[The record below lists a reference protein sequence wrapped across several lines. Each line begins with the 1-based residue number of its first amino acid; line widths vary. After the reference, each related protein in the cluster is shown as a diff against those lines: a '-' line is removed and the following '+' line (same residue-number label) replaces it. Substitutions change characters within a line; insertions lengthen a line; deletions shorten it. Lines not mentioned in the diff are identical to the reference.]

1 VAHARMVTGFCL
13 SGEYWGGGVFA
24 CRRGVVGGD
33 GAYGWGA
40 GFACGVG
47 EAGEE
52 FEGRIGD
59 NFKKLFR
66 PILLNWRMAK
76 SFYDL
81 DYIIDI
87 SEKRLAEYTVLYQ
100 KVLERLTNVI
110 LIYSAL
116 GIFLTPLVQH
126 AITTDI
132 KGVVYYLFLLLFIGL
147 LSASIVYFIKLLLP
161 AGIAYLDPP
170 KKYYGT
176 FREQLEGIY
185 AQDKE
190 TVDES
195 LKASY
200 ILDLEE
206 AIHVNGDTFKRK
218 NSFFN
223 NALVFA
229 LLAVVPYIV
238 CLGFHLSKK

>member
-1 VAHARMVTGFCL
+1 
-13 SGEYWGGGVFA
+13 
-24 CRRGVVGGD
+24 
-33 GAYGWGA
+33 
-40 GFACGVG
+40 
-47 EAGEE
+47 
-52 FEGRIGD
+52 
-59 NFKKLFR
+59 
-66 PILLNWRMAK
+66 MAK

-116 GIFLTPLVQH
+116 GIFLIPLVQH
-126 AITTDI
+126 AITADI
-132 KGVVYYLFLLLFIGL
+132 KGVIYYLFFLLFIGL

-170 KKYYGT
+170 NKYYGT

-190 TVDES
+190 IVDES

-206 AIHVNGDTFKRK
+206 AIQVNGDTYKRK
-218 NSFFN
+218 SSFFN

-238 CLGFHLSKK
+238 CPGYHISKR

>member
-1 VAHARMVTGFCL
+1 
-13 SGEYWGGGVFA
+13 
-24 CRRGVVGGD
+24 
-33 GAYGWGA
+33 
-40 GFACGVG
+40 
-47 EAGEE
+47 
-52 FEGRIGD
+52 
-59 NFKKLFR
+59 LFR
-66 PILLNWRMAK
+66 LIFLNWLMPK

-110 LIYSAL
+110 LICSAL
-116 GIFLTPLVQH
+116 GIFLIPLVQH
-126 AITTDI
+126 AINADM
-132 KGVVYYLFLLLFIGL
+132 KGLIYYLFFLLFIGL

-170 KKYYGT
+170 NKYYGT

-185 AQDKE
+185 SQDKE

-206 AIHVNGDTFKRK
+206 AIQVNGDAFKRK

-229 LLAVVPYIV
+229 FKVITTDLPGMKGVKVLYTGPTIIKENA
-238 CLGFHLSKK
+238 SKPTKK